1 VICPKKGCS
10 GTIYR
15 FRPKHHVTACCRA
28 GSGIVLELEERLW
41 IQAGLI
47 CDQCGYM
54 EFYTQNPEQV
64 LGHPGRFFESTEP
77 EN

>member
-1 VICPKKGCS
+1 
-10 GTIYR
+10 
-15 FRPKHHVTACCRA
+15 
-28 GSGIVLELEERLW
+28 LELEERLW
-41 IQAGLI
+41 IQAGLL

-64 LGHPGRFFESTEP
+64 LRHPGNFFESTEP